1 MSHATDSG
9 NRSIPESGHLN
20 DLKLAAS
27 KMLGEKRR
35 AFQAEMTVKYC
46 AGSPRQAE
54 KLFDRIS
61 RYPNYKIYV
70 AVADNEIVGSF
81 ALLVMDN
88 LAHMGAPSAIVE
100 DVVVTPHRQGQGIG
114 THMMQFAMDQCKKH
128 GCYKLVLSS
137 NKKRAEAHKFYQ
149 KLGFELHGYSFVV
162 KL

>member
-1 MSHATDSG
+1 MTTEVQIRGAIKED
-9 NRSIPESGHLN
+9 IPGILSLYAQPEMDG
-20 DLKLAAS
+20 
-27 KMLGEKRR
+27 GEVLS
-35 AFQAEMTVKYC
+35 QC
-46 AGSPRQAE
+46 QAE
-54 KLFDRIS
+54 KLFNRIS

-81 ALLVMDN
+81 SLLVMDN

-114 THMMQFAMDQCKKH
+114 AHMMQFAMDQCKKH

-149 KLGFELHGYSFVV
+149 KLGFELHGYSFIV